1 MLDAW
6 KDCEVL
12 NTHEGQIICRG
23 HPRPRTRTFSADR
36 FPQALCRKAPR
47 TRAERQIIC
56 QAEHAA
62 GADLLS
68 CRGADLLPSGT
79 GPQGASAG
87 RRRSAEHTRTRTPD
101 TLNTQVF
108 LPADRPRR
116 QAQSQSREA
125 YLLLRKVP
133 RGRFSASQWGRI
145 MCHPRGA
152 DLLPLPAAVRSA
164 KP

>member
-47 TRAERQIIC
+47 TRAEGQIIC

-68 CRGADLLPSGT
+68 WPRGGLCA
-79 GPQGASAG
+79 
-87 RRRSAEHTRTRTPD
+87 R
-101 TLNTQVF
+101 LNTHKGQVYCH
-108 LPADRPRR
+108 LEQVR
-116 QAQSQSREA
+116 
-125 YLLLRKVP
+125 
-133 RGRFSASQWGRI
+133 RGRQQG
-145 MCHPRGA
+145 G
-152 DLLPLPAAVRSA
+152 DGPLNTHEHARSIPHEHA
-164 KP
+164 RLTR